1 MRTALSFP
9 ALLAALLV
17 AAGCGSSGGGSKLV
31 GGTISGQA
39 FKPVEAVA
47 IRTDAASCTVP
58 VLGAIEARAL
68 ALRFSS
74 YTNTCADFDD
84 PFCLLHASS
93 QNVTVI
99 FADLSQ
105 IAGRS
110 ALAAGTYTLNPNPT
124 VVQPQTSGPLAGTAL
139 VAFAASVTTSAACV
153 PSPLVAQ
160 GTLRLDQVDGTTV
173 TGNVDLT
180 FGHLDPATQA
190 FTPDGSTL
198 SGDFSATVCGNT
210 ISQDELCGL
219 AGSGGQCTAHSG
231 PHC

>member
-1 MRTALSFP
+1 MRTGLILGTLF
-9 ALLAALLV
+9 V

-31 GGTISGQA
+31 GGTIAGQP
-39 FKPVEAVA
+39 FKPVETVAV
-47 IRTDAASCTVP
+47 RTAPTSCTVP

-74 YTNTCADFDD
+74 YTGTCADFDD
-84 PFCLLHASS
+84 PFCLLHAGS
-93 QNVTVI
+93 QSVTVI

-105 IAGRS
+105 LAGKS
-110 ALAAGTYTLNPNPT
+110 ALAAGTYTVNPNPT

-139 VAFAASVTTSAACV
+139 VAFAASVTTSATCG

-160 GTLRLDQVDGTTV
+160 GTLRLDQVDGATV

-180 FGHLDPATQA
+180 FGNLDPGTGT
-190 FTPDGSTL
+190 FTPDGSTM

-210 ISQDELCGL
+210 ISQDELCAL
-219 AGSGGQCTAHSG
+219 SGSGGQCTAGSG